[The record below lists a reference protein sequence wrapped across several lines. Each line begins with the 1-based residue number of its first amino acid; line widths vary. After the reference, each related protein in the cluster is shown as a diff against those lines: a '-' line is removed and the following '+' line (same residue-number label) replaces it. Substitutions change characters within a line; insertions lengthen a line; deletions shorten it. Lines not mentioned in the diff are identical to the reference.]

1 MAGSVV
7 GVKERTE
14 KTERIP
20 NKIKRQLVETDKKVD
35 ETTKKFKMGE
45 SLVRQE
51 AEGICCVFSIL
62 HEKSWVFTSCCYD
75 GSAGI
80 YRGRSSVYLIWQTA
94 NSMYCNT
101 MIG

>member
-1 MAGSVV
+1 MTGSVV
-7 GVKERTE
+7 GEGKNDLDDIKERTE

-20 NKIKRQLVETDKKVD
+20 NETESQLGETDKKVD

-51 AEGICCVFSIL
+51 AEGICCVISVL

-75 GSAGI
+75 GLAGI
-80 YRGRSSVYLIWQTA
+80 
-94 NSMYCNT
+94 
-101 MIG
+101 

>member
-1 MAGSVV
+1 MTGLVV
-7 GVKERTE
+7 GEGKNDLDDIKERTE

-20 NKIKRQLVETDKKVD
+20 NKTKRQLVETDKKVD

-75 GSAGI
+75 GSVGI
-80 YRGRSSVYLIWQTA
+80 YRGRSSVYLIW
-94 NSMYCNT
+94 
-101 MIG
+101 

>member
-1 MAGSVV
+1 MFTSFHPYRTLDLV
-7 GVKERTE
+7 GGEGKNET
-14 KTERIP
+14 
-20 NKIKRQLVETDKKVD
+20 KRQLVETDKKVD

-51 AEGICCVFSIL
+51 AEGICCVISVL

-80 YRGRSSVYLIWQTA
+80 
-94 NSMYCNT
+94 
-101 MIG
+101 